1 MSSTYISNLHVKG
14 FRSFK
19 LLDIQF
25 NPKFNFI
32 IGPNGCG
39 KTSIL
44 RAIIMAYSDSERH
57 DSRLQPD
64 FEVWIDYIYK
74 TKKHRIGVVP
84 YDGTMLKNEYRNY
97 PSISPNKPPSY
108 SECEPY
114 YSYQAKDVKF
124 APLVLGAFRRVEY
137 KKINGMMREE
147 NITNCIESYINNAPR
162 SLSGGYLPDI
172 KQWMI
177 NRYFQIDK
185 AWAEME
191 KDNWNWLIENLDK
204 LAPQESSFKFVKIER
219 DLEPVFSLNNKE
231 CYLEELSTGF
241 QSILSMVLAIF
252 EWIENTNERE
262 DKLVKS
268 AKGIVI
274 IDELDVH
281 LHPEWQLTLRE
292 SLETIFP
299 KLQFIVTT
307 HSPHLISSAK
317 EDEIIVIP
325 EGEDVINLKPNEHK
339 FSGWNTDQILSELMG
354 VKSLYNKEYFTIIQ
368 KGMDYIE
375 KCDIEGLSNI
385 IEELEKIAHPSDTI
399 ISVLKMEKAALIL
412 KD

>member
-1 MSSTYISNLHVKG
+1 
-14 FRSFK
+14 
-19 LLDIQF
+19 
-25 NPKFNFI
+25 
-32 IGPNGCG
+32 
-39 KTSIL
+39 
-44 RAIIMAYSDSERH
+44 
-57 DSRLQPD
+57 
-64 FEVWIDYIYK
+64 
-74 TKKHRIGVVP
+74 
-84 YDGTMLKNEYRNY
+84 
-97 PSISPNKPPSY
+97 
-108 SECEPY
+108 
-114 YSYQAKDVKF
+114 
-124 APLVLGAFRRVEY
+124 
-137 KKINGMMREE
+137 
-147 NITNCIESYINNAPR
+147 
-162 SLSGGYLPDI
+162 
-172 KQWMI
+172 MI

-185 AWAEME
+185 EWADRE
-191 KDNWNWLIENLDK
+191 KDNWNWLIENLNK
-204 LAPQESSFKFVKIER
+204 LAPQESNFKFVKIER

-231 CYLEELSTGF
+231 CYLEELSTGS

-262 DKLVKS
+262 DKLVKG
-268 AKGIVI
+268 ATGVVI

-292 SLETIFP
+292 SLENIFP

-354 VKSLYNKEYFTIIQ
+354 VKSLHNKEYFNIIQ

-375 KCDIEGLSNI
+375 KCNIEGLSNV
-385 IEELEKIAHPSDTI
+385 IEELEKISHPSDTI